1 VAGGAVRPR
10 FAPAP
15 GETDEVVDADGIRV
29 FVSRSIVELHES
41 IEIAVSQEHEQLIV
55 RGVATDSQDGA

>member
-1 VAGGAVRPR
+1 MAGGAVRPR

-15 GETDEVVDADGIRV
+15 GETDEVVDADGVRV

-41 IEIAVSQEHEQLIV
+41 IEIAVSPEHEQLVV
-55 RGVATDSQDGA
+55 RRVASSQDDA